1 MSIAGAIALYF
12 IIWWTVLFAILPF
25 GVKSQAESGEITAG
39 TEPGAPIAPLMRR
52 KALWTT
58 LIAAVVF
65 GVVVLALNYI
75 EL

>member
-1 MSIAGAIALYF
+1 MSVAGALALYF

-25 GVKSQAESGEITAG
+25 GVRSQAESGEVTAG
-39 TEPGAPIAPLMRR
+39 TEPGAPVAPLLRR

-58 LIAAVVF
+58 IIAAIVF
-65 GVVVLALNYI
+65 GAVVLALNYI

>member
-25 GVKSQAESGEITAG
+25 GVRSQAEAGEVIAG
-39 TEPGAPIAPLMRR
+39 TEPGAPTAPLMHR

-58 LIAAVVF
+58 LIAAIVF
-65 GVVVLALNYI
+65 GIVVLALNFI

>member
-1 MSIAGAIALYF
+1 MSISGALALYF

-25 GVKSQAESGEITAG
+25 GIKSQAETGEVTAG
-39 TEPGAPIAPLMRR
+39 TEPGAPVAPDMRK

-58 LIAAVVF
+58 LISLVVF
-65 GVVVLALNYI
+65 GVVYVVLNTV

>member
-1 MSIAGAIALYF
+1 MSVAGAIALYF

-25 GVKSQAESGEITAG
+25 GVKSQAESGEVTAG
-39 TEPGAPIAPLMRR
+39 TEPGAPIAPRMRR

-58 LIAAVVF
+58 IIAALVF

>member
-1 MSIAGAIALYF
+1 MSVTGAIALYF

-25 GVKSQAESGEITAG
+25 GVRSQAESGEITAG
-39 TEPGAPIAPLMRR
+39 TEPGAPIAPRLRQ

-58 LIAAVVF
+58 LIAGIVF
-65 GVVVLALNYI
+65 GFVVLALNYI

>member
-25 GVKSQAESGEITAG
+25 GVRSQAESGEVTAG
-39 TEPGAPIAPLMRR
+39 TEPGAPIAPRMRS

-58 LIAAVVF
+58 IIAAIVF
-65 GVVVLALNYI
+65 GIVVLALNYI